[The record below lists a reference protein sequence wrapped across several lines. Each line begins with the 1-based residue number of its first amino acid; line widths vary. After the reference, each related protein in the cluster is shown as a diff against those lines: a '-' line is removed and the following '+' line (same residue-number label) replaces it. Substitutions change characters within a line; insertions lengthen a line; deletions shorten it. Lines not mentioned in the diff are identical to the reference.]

1 MSAGFMKSMLAV
13 MRKELLDITR
23 DRRTLA
29 LALLMG
35 PLLYPLMMVGMGTLG
50 ETRARTQLEAEL
62 ELPVTGAGRA
72 PNLVAFLATQRIRA
86 VDPPADVA
94 AAIASQEI
102 DVALEIGASFE
113 ADWRAGRPA
122 PVELVS
128 DSTRRNAEI
137 PVRRVRSALSAYS
150 DQMGSLR
157 LIARGIDPS
166 ITRPLGIGSR
176 DLASEEARRG
186 MLLSLLLPYLL
197 ILSSFLGGAYLIL
210 DATAGERERQSL
222 EPLLATPAARG
233 AIVSGKMVAACALGL
248 LALLLTLLAF
258 KLSAQLT
265 ESARMLDVGFAAM
278 ARMLLV
284 LLPMLFI
291 GTALLSLLAASAK
304 SMKEAQSH
312 MVWLMLLP
320 MVPAFILMVNPVR
333 AELWQFAVPF
343 LAQNQMLLMVIRAE
357 PIDAVTWAVYLAAG
371 FALALVLWLGAVG
384 RYRQE
389 KLAVS
394 A

>member
-1 MSAGFMKSMLAV
+1 MSAGFVNSMLSV
-13 MRKELLDITR
+13 MRKELRDIGR

-35 PLLYPLMMVGMGTLG
+35 PLLYPLMLLGISALG
-50 ETRARTQLEAEL
+50 EMRAKTQLESEL
-62 ELPVTGAGRA
+62 ELPVIGAERA
-72 PNLVAFLATQRIRA
+72 PNLMAFLASQRIRA

-94 AAIASQEI
+94 AAIASQEV
-102 DVALEIGASFE
+102 DVVLEVGETFD

-122 PVELVS
+122 SVVLVS
-128 DSTRRNAEI
+128 DDTRRNAQV
-137 PVRRVRSALSAYS
+137 PAGRVRGALQAYAG
-150 DQMGSLR
+150 QVASLR
-157 LIARGIDPS
+157 LVARGIDPS
-166 ITRPLGIGSR
+166 IARPLGVGSR
-176 DLASEEARRG
+176 NLASEEATRG
-186 MLLSLLLPYLL
+186 MVLSMILPYLL

-233 AIVSGKMVAACALGL
+233 AIVSGKMMAACALGL
-248 LALLLTLLAF
+248 FALLLTLLAF
-258 KLSAQLT
+258 KLTAQLA
-265 ESARMLDVGFAAM
+265 ESARMLDVSFAAM

-333 AELWQFAVPF
+333 AEMWQFAVPF
-343 LAQNQMLLMVIRAE
+343 LAQNQMLLKVIRAE
-357 PIDAVTWAVYLAAG
+357 PIDPATWAVYLGA
-371 FALALVLWLGAVG
+371 ALALALALWLGAVG

>member
-1 MSAGFMKSMLAV
+1 MSAGFVNSMLSV
-13 MRKELLDITR
+13 MRKELRDIGR

-35 PLLYPLMMVGMGTLG
+35 PLLYPLMLLGISALG
-50 ETRARTQLEAEL
+50 EMRAKTQLESEL
-62 ELPVTGAGRA
+62 ELPVIGAERA
-72 PNLVAFLATQRIRA
+72 PNLMAFLASQRIRA

-94 AAIASQEI
+94 AAIASQEV
-102 DVALEIGASFE
+102 DVVLEVGETFD

-122 PVELVS
+122 SVVLVS
-128 DSTRRNAEI
+128 DDTRRNAQV
-137 PVRRVRSALSAYS
+137 PAGRVRGALQAYAG
-150 DQMGSLR
+150 QVASLR
-157 LIARGIDPS
+157 LVARGIDPS
-166 ITRPLGIGSR
+166 IARPLGVGSR
-176 DLASEEARRG
+176 NLASEEATRG
-186 MLLSLLLPYLL
+186 MVLSMILPYLL

-233 AIVSGKMVAACALGL
+233 AIVSGKMMAACALGL

-258 KLSAQLT
+258 KLTAQLA
-265 ESARMLDVGFAAM
+265 ESARMLDVSFAAM

-333 AELWQFAVPF
+333 AEMWQFAVPF
-343 LAQNQMLLMVIRAE
+343 LAQNQMLLKVIRAE
-357 PIDAVTWAVYLAAG
+357 PIDPATWAVYLGA
-371 FALALVLWLGAVG
+371 ALALALALWLGAVG

-389 KLAVS
+389 RLAVS

>member
-1 MSAGFMKSMLAV
+1 MSAGFVNSMLSV
-13 MRKELLDITR
+13 MRKELRDIGR

-35 PLLYPLMMVGMGTLG
+35 PLLYPLMLLGISALG
-50 ETRARTQLEAEL
+50 EMRAKTQLESEL
-62 ELPVTGAGRA
+62 ELPVIGAERA
-72 PNLVAFLATQRIRA
+72 PNLMAFLASQRIRA

-94 AAIASQEI
+94 AAIASQEV
-102 DVALEIGASFE
+102 DVVLEVGETFD

-122 PVELVS
+122 SVVLVS
-128 DSTRRNAEI
+128 DDTRRNARV
-137 PVRRVRSALSAYS
+137 PAGRVRGALQAYAG
-150 DQMGSLR
+150 QVASLR
-157 LIARGIDPS
+157 LVARGIDPS
-166 ITRPLGIGSR
+166 IARPLGVGSR
-176 DLASEEARRG
+176 NLASEEATRG
-186 MLLSLLLPYLL
+186 MVLSMILPYLL

-233 AIVSGKMVAACALGL
+233 AIVSGKMMAACALGL
-248 LALLLTLLAF
+248 FALLLTLLAF
-258 KLSAQLT
+258 KLTAQLA
-265 ESARMLDVGFAAM
+265 ESARMLDVSFAAM

-333 AELWQFAVPF
+333 AEMWQFTVPF
-343 LAQNQMLLMVIRAE
+343 LAQNQMLLKVIRAE
-357 PIDAVTWAVYLAAG
+357 PIDPATWAVYLGAAL
-371 FALALVLWLGAVG
+371 ALALVLWLGAVG

>member
-1 MSAGFMKSMLAV
+1 MSAGFVNSMLSV
-13 MRKELLDITR
+13 MRKELRDIGR

-35 PLLYPLMMVGMGTLG
+35 PLLYPLMLLGISALG
-50 ETRARTQLEAEL
+50 EMRAKTQLESEL
-62 ELPVTGAGRA
+62 ELPVIGAERA
-72 PNLVAFLATQRIRA
+72 PNLMAFLASQRIRA

-94 AAIASQEI
+94 AAIASQEV
-102 DVALEIGASFE
+102 DVVLEISETFD

-122 PVELVS
+122 SVVLVS
-128 DSTRRNAEI
+128 DDTRRNAQV
-137 PVRRVRSALSAYS
+137 PAGRVRGALQAYAG
-150 DQMGSLR
+150 QVASLR
-157 LIARGIDPS
+157 LVARGIDPS
-166 ITRPLGIGSR
+166 IARPLGVGSR
-176 DLASEEARRG
+176 NLASEEATRG
-186 MLLSLLLPYLL
+186 MVLSMILPYLL

-233 AIVSGKMVAACALGL
+233 AIVSGKMMAACALGL

-258 KLSAQLT
+258 KLTAQLA
-265 ESARMLDVGFAAM
+265 ESARMLDVSFAAM

-333 AELWQFAVPF
+333 AEMWQFTVPF
-343 LAQNQMLLMVIRAE
+343 LAQNQMLLKVIRAE
-357 PIDAVTWAVYLAAG
+357 PIDPATWAVYLGA
-371 FALALVLWLGAVG
+371 ALALALALWLGAVG

-389 KLAVS
+389 RLAVS